1 MLYTF
6 YPTSQSHL
14 WVTPSGAVVTELVS
28 AELVSGTFYI
38 MTFDT
43 SAIGLDNVDSATLSV
58 YGVSVNGGLNIDP
71 NDKALRKACLDY
83 RRLGPTSAVV
93 MYLEREGI
101 DYCYVEKSD
110 FEKLIKEDKFIEYA
124 EYCGHLYGTPVGPIR
139 EAINNKKILIL
150 AIDVQGALQIM
161 KKMPEA
167 ISIFITAPDDKT
179 LKLRLK
185 NRLTDD
191 DVAINKRFIVAKEE
205 MEYSKY
211 YDYCVINDRLD
222 DAVKEIEG
230 ILNLS

>member
-1 MLYTF
+1 MEEKGRLVIV
-6 YPTSQSHL
+6 SG
-14 WVTPSGAVVTELVS
+14 PSGSGKTSICKILTKNPEIEQSVS
-28 AELVSGTFYI
+28 YT
-38 MTFDT
+38 T
-43 SAIGLDNVDSATLSV
+43 
-58 YGVSVNGGLNIDP
+58 
-71 NDKALRKACLDY
+71 RKPRDD
-83 RRLGPTSAVV
+83 
-93 MYLEREGI
+93 EREGI